1 MEKNQPYIYCDF
13 WHNEN
18 VFFGFGSRETE
29 EKYELITKTDAKNKY
44 LLKDED
50 FDVRE
55 PPLKFILRKNPHN
68 ERWGDM
74 KLFLKLQVI
83 IKLFLEGCVNK
94 LNVSAC

>member
-1 MEKNQPYIYCDF
+1 
-13 WHNEN
+13 
-18 VFFGFGSRETE
+18 
-29 EKYELITKTDAKNKY
+29 

-83 IKLFLEGCVNK
+83 IKLFFEGCVNK